1 MGNKNIF
8 TYLIYNLQIKTT
20 NFHTINLENED
31 TQVYHSLPSFLVLFT
46 ATLIIF
52 NEMLLESKPSQ
63 LFVSPSHSA
72 RRPNKI
78 K

>member
-31 TQVYHSLPSFLVLFT
+31 TQVYEALDVGSFYQFCLV
-46 ATLIIF
+46 
-52 NEMLLESKPSQ
+52 
-63 LFVSPSHSA
+63 
-72 RRPNKI
+72 
-78 K
+78 